1 MCSVRNPTP
10 AVGSPMK
17 EGRITEGTK
26 KKGRKKNKPVKK
38 LNSRRPTLIP
48 RRWAPVLHSA
58 KCNDEFEDEDDVE
71 DTKTVN
77 SKIRRIEGLMETCKT
92 PDTVYQN
99 IDSPVKRCHDNSGR
113 HARSGEGFPEGS
125 CTMDT
130 TIASHENK
138 STKSQHSEMSC
149 GVLDPDGNNCY
160 NWMIIITTAA
170 LYNIVVIILRLA
182 FTEMREHVLPRT
194 IFTVLD
200 LGCDVVYLFDMVVQ
214 SRMSYYED
222 GCLVTDTQKVYEEYW
237 GRPRF
242 KLDVLSILPLH
253 TIIFVC
259 QGMLKCI
266 KIYIGF
272 DKYQGVYVSLTRLPR
287 LLKAH
292 TVSGFFDITDS
303 RTSNPNCVRAIK
315 LSLYLILV
323 IHWIGCLYYIVS
335 LYEGIGSTEWAYSSG
350 NYPDNFIRKYICC
363 IYWSLLI
370 LTTIGERPPP
380 QTNLEHVFTGLT
392 FVIGVFIFAAVVG
405 NVGDVI
411 SNLNASRQE
420 FQSRMDQIKFYLRHR
435 NVPIPLQNRVKRWA
449 DYTWAKNQAM
459 DEPQLLQMLPERL
472 QMEIAIQVHLDT
484 LKKVTIFEECEEGL
498 LRELV
503 LKLRPQIFSPG
514 DYICHIGDIGR
525 EMYII
530 NHGKIEIIVP
540 CADTGQKQRVATL
553 GTGNYFG
560 EISLLKLDSGQN
572 RRTADVRSVGYSEL
586 LRLSRKDLLT
596 ALVEYPEA
604 KLILETQAKLRM
616 KETMVIRNTNG
627 EEPSPPSE
635 RQTNEPSRKKR
646 DWLTGIVQSD
656 GFKKLVESKGTE
668 LLELKTIIAQLKDYQ
683 AQIQEKTNTRCVE
696 KNKRLEL
703 KLQQY
708 DINLRKANA
717 KLEELHVALRSPCSC
732 GRPSRAVNTES
743 PFKNRIT
750 RSSVS
755 DRSCKLSIRKKCA
768 SEHYLER
775 RGMKPFTGL
784 EPGQSQRGKPGS
796 NKISTLMTRSQLNVT
811 HSDNMEPVK
820 QSSGYSSDTET
831 MATLLRVSSA
841 LRLRHRSQT
850 NSESNCDSSV
860 STDGDL
866 DSDWEPVSISNSIP
880 LTHLTN
886 SPKANSTRR
895 RSFFKETNV

>member
-1 MCSVRNPTP
+1 MFQ
-10 AVGSPMK
+10 
-17 EGRITEGTK
+17 
-26 KKGRKKNKPVKK
+26 PVKR
-38 LNSRRPTLIP
+38 LNSRPAVVS
-48 RRWAPVLHSA
+48 RRWTSIPNTTKRS
-58 KCNDEFEDEDDVE
+58 DELEDDDDE
-71 DTKTVN
+71 GETKPFDTKT
-77 SKIRRIEGLMETCKT
+77 RRKLRLM
-92 PDTVYQN
+92 DTHLTSDTIIQN
-99 IDSPVKRCHDNSGR
+99 DRSPVHRPQVW
-113 HARSGEGFPEGS
+113 SGENGPEKS
-125 CTMDT
+125 CITDMT
-130 TIASHENK
+130 NPSKSPQKEASK
-138 STKSQHSEMSC
+138 SHLNDVSN
-149 GVLDPDGNNCY
+149 GVLDPDGNVCY
-160 NWMIIITTAA
+160 KWMVVITTAA
-170 LYNIVVIILRLA
+170 LYNIVVIVLRLA
-182 FTEMREHVLPRT
+182 FTEMREHVLPST

-200 LGCDVVYLFDMVVQ
+200 LGCDVVYLFDIVVQ
-214 SRMSYYED
+214 SRVSYYED
-222 GCLVTDTQKVYEEYW
+222 GCLVSDVQKVCERYW
-237 GRPRF
+237 GRTRF
-242 KLDVLSILPLH
+242 KMDLLSILPLH
-253 TIIFVC
+253 TVIYVC
-259 QGMLKCI
+259 QGLLKYI
-266 KIYIGF
+266 DIGIGF
-272 DKYQGVYVSLTRLPR
+272 EKYQGFYISITRLPR
-287 LLKAH
+287 LLKAR

-315 LSLYLILV
+315 LSLYLLLV

-449 DYTWAKNQAM
+449 DYTWSRNQAM

-540 CADTGQKQRVATL
+540 CDDTGHKQTVATL

-596 ALVEYPEA
+596 ALVEYPDA
-604 KLILETQAKLRM
+604 KVILETQAKLRM
-616 KETMVIRNTNG
+616 NETRVIRNTNG
-627 EEPSPPSE
+627 DEPTLPSSE
-635 RQTNEPSRKKR
+635 RQTNESSKRKR
-646 DWLTGIVQSD
+646 DWLTGIVQSES
-656 GFKKLVESKGTE
+656 FKKLLENKGTE
-668 LLELKTIIAQLKDYQ
+668 LSELKTIVNQLKDYQ
-683 AQIQEKTNTRCVE
+683 TQILEKANTRSVE
-696 KNKRLEL
+696 KRKRLEM

-708 DINLRKANA
+708 DINLRKANSRIEQ
-717 KLEELHVALRSPCSC
+717 LQQALNSSCSC
-732 GRPSRAVNTES
+732 GKRSKSVKIES
-743 PFKNRIT
+743 PFKSKIA
-750 RSSVS
+750 RSSFS
-755 DRSCKLSIRKKCA
+755 DRSCRLSIRKKCA

-775 RGMKPFTGL
+775 RGMTSLTSFDQ
-784 EPGQSQRGKPGS
+784 GQPQPKHGRSGS
-796 NKISTLMTRSQLNVT
+796 NSNSTQMNRSQINVT
-811 HSDNMEPVK
+811 HSDNTEPVK

-841 LRLRHRSQT
+841 LRLRHQSQT
-850 NSESNCDSSV
+850 STESNCDSSI
-860 STDGDL
+860 STDADL
-866 DSDWEPVSISNSIP
+866 ESDWEPDSVSNAIP
-880 LTHLTN
+880 LTQLTN
-886 SPKANSTRR
+886 SPQINKTRR

>member
-1 MCSVRNPTP
+1 MET
-10 AVGSPMK
+10 
-17 EGRITEGTK
+17 
-26 KKGRKKNKPVKK
+26 
-38 LNSRRPTLIP
+38 TLTTDTI
-48 RRWAPVLHSA
+48 LHNNHSA
-58 KCNDEFEDEDDVE
+58 VQRRGDVSIRQVWPVE
-71 DTKTVN
+71 DGRGERC
-77 SKIRRIEGLMETCKT
+77 SKDTDKASKSPQQEPTETRHNDVTRR
-92 PDTVYQN
+92 VW
-99 IDSPVKRCHDNSGR
+99 
-113 HARSGEGFPEGS
+113 
-125 CTMDT
+125 
-130 TIASHENK
+130 
-138 STKSQHSEMSC
+138 
-149 GVLDPDGNNCY
+149 DPDGNLCY
-160 NWMIIITTAA
+160 NWMVVITTAA
-170 LYNIVVIILRLA
+170 LYNIVVIILRLG

-194 IFTVLD
+194 VFTVLD
-200 LGCDVVYLFDMVVQ
+200 LGCDVVYFFDIFVQ
-214 SRMSYYED
+214 SRMTYYED
-222 GCLVTDTQKVYEEYW
+222 GCLVSDVHKVFERYR
-237 GRPRF
+237 GRKRF

-253 TIIFVC
+253 TVVFVC
-259 QGMLKCI
+259 QGLLNCVHI
-266 KIYIGF
+266 SIGF
-272 DKYQGVYVSLTRLPR
+272 QKYHEFYISMTRLPR

-315 LSLYLILV
+315 LSLYLVLV
-323 IHWIGCLYYIVS
+323 IHWIGCLYYMVS

-420 FQSRMDQIKFYLRHR
+420 FQARMDQIKFYLRHR
-435 NVPIPLQNRVKRWA
+435 NVPLPLQNRVKRWA
-449 DYTWAKNQAM
+449 DYTWTRNQAM

-540 CADTGQKQRVATL
+540 CADTGQKQTVATL
-553 GTGNYFG
+553 GAGNYFG

-572 RRTADVRSVGYSEL
+572 RRTADVRAVGYSEL

-596 ALVEYPEA
+596 ALVEYPDA
-604 KLILETQAKLRM
+604 KVILETQAKLRM
-616 KETMVIRNTNG
+616 KETMDIRNTNG

-635 RQTNEPSRKKR
+635 RQATEKSKRKR
-646 DWLTGIVQSD
+646 DWLSGIVQSE
-656 GFKKLVESKGTE
+656 GFKRLVEHKDTE
-668 LLELKTIIAQLKDYQ
+668 LSELKTIVHQLRDYQ
-683 AQIQEKTNTRCVE
+683 TQVREKTNTRSVE
-696 KNKRLEL
+696 KSKRLEM

-708 DINLRKANA
+708 EINLRKANSRI
-717 KLEELHVALRSPCSC
+717 EELQQTLRSSCPCGKRSK
-732 GRPSRAVNTES
+732 SVTTDS
-743 PFKNRIT
+743 PFVGRIT
-750 RSSVS
+750 RSSIS
-755 DRSCKLSIRKKCA
+755 DKSCRPLSIRKKCA

-775 RGMKPFTGL
+775 RGMKPLTGL
-784 EPGQSQRGKPGS
+784 DPSQTQLKRGRLFS
-796 NKISTLMTRSQLNVT
+796 NTNSIPITRSQINVT
-811 HSDNMEPVK
+811 HSDTMEPVK

-831 MATLLRVSSA
+831 LATLLRVSNA
-841 LRLRHRSQT
+841 LRLRSQSQT
-850 NSESNCDSSV
+850 STESNCDSSL
-860 STDGDL
+860 SSDNDL
-866 DSDWEPVSISNSIP
+866 ESDWEPVSVGDNIP
-880 LTHLTN
+880 LAHLTK
-886 SPKANSTRR
+886 SSEVSRTPR
-895 RSFFKETNV
+895 RSCFKETNV